1 MSNASQ
7 FEYASQTDI
16 GLKRAHN
23 EDAISIHENLDL
35 FILADGMGG
44 YNAGEV
50 ASRLCVDIIAQHI
63 QQKKL
68 TPHLP
73 RMMWQSSH
81 ATRWVSEAIVHAN
94 NEVHDLAQINPECAG
109 MGTTV
114 VMGLVHQDRL
124 VVGHV
129 GDSRAYRLRQGQ
141 LELITHDHSV
151 VQAQIDA
158 GLISEQ
164 DARYSPIKNLITRA
178 VGSHEDVEAE
188 VREYKMEVGD
198 VYMLCSDGLTD
209 MLEPHLV
216 HQMMVDL
223 SDDLQECCDQLV
235 AAANQHG
242 GNDNIS
248 VLLMR
253 VTQLAKRSLFG
264 K

>member
-23 EDAISIHENLDL
+23 EDTISIDESLGL

-50 ASRLCVDIIAQHI
+50 ASRLCVDSITEQIH
-63 QQKKL
+63 QKIKS
-68 TPHLP
+68 PRLP
-73 RMMWQSSH
+73 RMRWQVSH
-81 ATRWVSEAIVHAN
+81 ASRWIEEAITQSNTDVNA
-94 NEVHDLAQINPECAG
+94 LAHINPECTG

-114 VMGLVHQDRL
+114 VAALLDQDRL

-141 LELITHDHSV
+141 LVQITHDHSV
-151 VQAQIDA
+151 VQTQIDA
-158 GLISEQ
+158 GLITEQ
-164 DARYSPIKNLITRA
+164 DARHSPIKNLITRA
-178 VGSHEDVEAE
+178 VGSHEDIEVE
-188 VREYKMEVGD
+188 VREHKVEEGD
-198 VYMLCSDGLTD
+198 LYMLCSDGLTD

-216 HQMMVDL
+216 HQMLMDL
-223 SDDLQECCDQLV
+223 SSNLQNCCDQLV
-235 AAANQHG
+235 AAANMHG

-253 VTQLAKRSLFG
+253 VTLLAKRSWLN